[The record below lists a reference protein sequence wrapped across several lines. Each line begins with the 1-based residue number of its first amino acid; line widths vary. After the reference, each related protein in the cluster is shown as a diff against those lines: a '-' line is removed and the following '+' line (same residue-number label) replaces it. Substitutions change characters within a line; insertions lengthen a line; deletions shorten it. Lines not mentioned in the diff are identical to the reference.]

1 MDFRREELLPGVWLT
16 AIGTDKF
23 KTGTLSLSL
32 LSQLDSS
39 TAAMNAV
46 IPSVL
51 RCGTTLHPD
60 MESLAMHLESLYGT
74 IAEPVVRRI
83 GEIQATGFYISFPDG
98 KYLPEQGKDMLNQAC
113 SLLGELLLSP
123 NTRGGLLLPDY
134 VNGER
139 AKLVERIRAQKNNK
153 DGWAVQRLIEGM
165 CGFEPFATGR
175 LGSEDA
181 AEAIHYQKLTRQY
194 RELISTAPI
203 ELFYC
208 GSADFSRVCAAL
220 GEALLT
226 LPRGEIN
233 YDIGTDVRMNALE
246 DQPRQFTDQLNVNQG
261 KLAIGWR
268 LGECMEE
275 PDIAAIRVFNSVF
288 GGSVTSKLFVNVRE
302 RLSLCYYASSAV
314 DTHKGLMLVSSGIA
328 FDKLDETRDEIFAQ
342 LEAIKR
348 GEVSENELS
357 DAKKS
362 LSSDLRAMHDDPGQ
376 LEQYW
381 LSSNLDGEAASP
393 EELAAA
399 AEGVTIE
406 DVVAIA
412 NSVCCDAMYFMDGT
426 EAPEDE

>member
-60 MESLAMHLESLYGT
+60 MESLAVHMESLYGT
-74 IAEPVVRRI
+74 IAEPVVRII
-83 GEIQATGFYISFPDG
+83 GEIQATGFYLSFPDG
-98 KYLPEQGKDMLNQAC
+98 KYLPGQGKDMLNQAC

-123 NTRGGLLLPDY
+123 NTRGGLLLRDY

-139 AKLVERIRAQKNNK
+139 TKLVERIRAQKNNK
-153 DGWAVQRLIEGM
+153 DGWAVKRLIDGM
-165 CGFEPFATGR
+165 CGFEPFAIGR

-181 AEAIHYQKLTRQY
+181 ADAIHYQKLTRHY

-203 ELFYC
+203 EIFYC
-208 GSADFSRVCAAL
+208 GSAEFPRVCAAL
-220 GEALLT
+220 SEALLT
-226 LPRGEIN
+226 LPRCEIN
-233 YDIGTDVRMNALE
+233 YDIGTDVRMNSVE
-246 DQPRQFTDQLNVNQG
+246 DEPRQFTEQLNVNQG
-261 KLAIGWR
+261 KLSIGWR
-268 LGECMEE
+268 LGECMED

-288 GGSVTSKLFVNVRE
+288 GGGVTSKLFVNVRE

-314 DTHKGLMLVSSGIA
+314 DTHKGLMMVSSGIA
-328 FDKLDETRDEIFAQ
+328 FDKHEQTKNEIFAQ

-348 GEVSENELS
+348 GEVTQGELS

-362 LSSDLRAMHDDPGQ
+362 LSSDLRAMRDDPAQ
-376 LEQYW
+376 LEHYW
-381 LSSNLDGEAASP
+381 LGSNLDGEGASP

-399 AEGVTIE
+399 AEGVTIG

-426 EAPEDE
+426 GAAEDE

>member
-60 MESLAMHLESLYGT
+60 MESLASHMESLYGT

-83 GEIQATGFYISFPDG
+83 GEIQATGFYLSFPDD
-98 KYLPEQGKDMLNQAC
+98 KYLPGEGGDTLTTAC
-113 SLLGELLLSP
+113 SLLGELLLYP
-123 NTRGGLLLPDY
+123 NTHGGLLLPEY

-153 DGWAVQRLIEGM
+153 DGWAVTRLMQSM
-165 CGFEPFATGR
+165 CSFEPYATGR

-181 AEAIHYQKLTRQY
+181 AEGIHYQKLTRHY

-203 ELFYC
+203 EIFYC
-208 GSADFSRVCAAL
+208 GSADFSRISAAL
-220 GEALLT
+220 AEALLT
-226 LPRGEIN
+226 LPRGDIN
-233 YDIGTDVRMNALE
+233 YDIGTDVRMNSVE
-246 DQPRQFTDQLNVNQG
+246 DKPRQFKDTLNINQG
-261 KLAIGWR
+261 KLVIGWR
-268 LGECMEE
+268 LGECMDD

-288 GGSVTSKLFVNVRE
+288 GGGVTSKLFVNVRE
-302 RLSLCYYASSAV
+302 RLSLCYYASSSV
-314 DTHKGLMLVSSGIA
+314 DTHKGLMIVASGIA
-328 FDKLDETRDEIFAQ
+328 FDKHDETRDEIFAQ
-342 LEAIKR
+342 LDAIKR
-348 GEVSENELS
+348 GEVTEDELS
-357 DAKKS
+357 DAKKA
-362 LSSDLRAMHDDPGQ
+362 LSSDLRAMCDDPSQ

-381 LSSNLDGEAASP
+381 LASNLDGEGATP
-393 EELAAA
+393 DKLAAA
-399 AEGVTIE
+399 ADDVSID

-412 NSVCCDAMYFMDGT
+412 NSVCCDAMYFMDGS
-426 EAPEDE
+426 EAAEDE